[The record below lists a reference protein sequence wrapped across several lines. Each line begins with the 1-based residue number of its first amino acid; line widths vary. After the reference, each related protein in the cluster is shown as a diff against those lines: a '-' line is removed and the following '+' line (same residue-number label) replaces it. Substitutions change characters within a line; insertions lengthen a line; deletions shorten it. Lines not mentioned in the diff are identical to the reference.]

1 MEVSVID
8 SKEFIERLAHVAVH
22 YLIVLDEPLVG
33 DPLVPVSLLSRCLWD
48 CYTDLLDQF
57 PETKGEADF
66 IIETVR
72 DYKRGEISCEKAFQR
87 IDESVKWT
95 CSY

>member
-1 MEVSVID
+1 MAI
-8 SKEFIERLAHVAVH
+8 H
-22 YLIVLDEPLVG
+22 YLVLLEEPLVER
-33 DPLVPVSLLSRCLWD
+33 PLVSISLLSRCLWD
-48 CYTDLLDQF
+48 CYSDLLTQF

-66 IIETVR
+66 IIETIR
-72 DYKRGEISCEKAFQR
+72 DYKAGEISCEKAFQR